1 MLTNHCAGGGKEK
14 RTMMVVASGYIAL
27 LLCVHVWFAY
37 VINMS
42 LCHMDQMTGTEIE
55 TGSNLRTWMRF
66 AV

>member
-1 MLTNHCAGGGKEK
+1 
-14 RTMMVVASGYIAL
+14 MMVVASGYIAL